1 MPGAPVLLGSE
12 ADPSK
17 FPNPNKEGTPRGVL
31 LISLNKKTTDIYIY
45 IYNILS
51 LYCIYIYIYIYV
63 LYAGSFNKRASV
75 RGPILGQ
82 APAPY
87 VCEVP
92 PQDLLKIYIAST
104 LSGVH
109 IDTKGRPHT

>member
-17 FPNPNKEGTPRGVL
+17 FPNPNKEGTPRAVL
-31 LISLNKKTTDIYIY
+31 LVSLNKKTNDIYIY
-45 IYNILS
+45 IFS
-51 LYCIYIYIYIYV
+51 LHIVYIYV